1 MMISRGGGHDF
12 FLLGFRGGYQNF
24 LPMGKKV

>member
-1 MMISRGGGHDF
+1 MMISRGGHDF

-24 LPMGKKV
+24 LPMRKKV